1 MNSLRPTDSLTGLQQ
16 TGHKVARRRR
26 VRPVHPA
33 QVSRRGGLLM
43 EALIA
48 GICIGAA
55 TILAA
60 TVLVSVNAN
69 RRTAERILL
78 ATEELNNQLERLTA
92 QPWQDLTPDSLKQL
106 QLAPSTA
113 ASLPNGELK
122 ITVNEVQTP
131 APAKRLDAE
140 LRWQDRG
147 QAWRPP
153 LRMSTW
159 VFAPQEGE

>member
-1 MNSLRPTDSLTGLQQ
+1 MNSLRQSVLPAPNQ
-16 TGHKVARRRR
+16 TIDRAAVRLGRARITSI
-26 VRPVHPA
+26 A
-33 QVSRRGGLLM
+33 TANRRGGLLL

-55 TILAA
+55 SILAA

-92 QPWQDLTPDSLKQL
+92 QPWTEIIPDKLKQA
-106 QLAPSTA
+106 QLASYTA
-113 ASLPNGELK
+113 ASLPNAELK
-122 ITVNEVQTP
+122 ITMHEVQAP

-159 VFAPQEGE
+159 IFATQEGQ